1 MPDYDQLTPYEIQQE
16 IAHNQLKYAEQN
28 EREELE

>member
-1 MPDYDQLTPYEIQQE
+1 MPDYDQLTPREIEQE
-16 IAHNQLKYAEQN
+16 ITHNRLKYAEQN

>member
-1 MPDYDQLTPYEIQQE
+1 MTDYDQLTDREIAQE
-16 IAHNQLKYAEQN
+16 ITHNRLKYAEQN